1 MINATVT
8 ITNKLPTSTGF
19 GIRQDDNS
27 FSQVFIPSHIMRM
40 ADMQVDHTYDV
51 ILMDNS
57 EGLRSTTPWRVCQ
70 MDVGPKSAPSPVQ
83 EEAAPQSPTTI
94 DDKITALL
102 DVSLYMTTGE
112 IAEAIQT
119 PVTATRDRL
128 RAMFARNEIV
138 RADVH
143 ARPNLQRA
151 TMCLWATDID
161 AFIGQEGE
169 E

>member
-1 MINATVT
+1 MISATVT

-19 GIRQDDNS
+19 GIRQDDGS
-27 FSQVFIPSHIMRM
+27 FSQVFIPSHIMRG

-51 ILMDNS
+51 MLLENS
-57 EGLRSTTPWRVCQ
+57 EDLRATTPWRVCQ
-70 MDVGPKSAPSPVQ
+70 MDVGPKPAPLPVQ
-83 EEAAPQSPTTI
+83 EEAAPQSLTTI

-102 DVSLYMTTGE
+102 EVSLYMTTGE
-112 IAEAIQT
+112 IATAIQT

-128 RAMFARNEIV
+128 KAMFARNEIV

-151 TMCLWATDID
+151 TMCLWAADID
-161 AFIGQEGE
+161 AFIACEGAE
-169 E
+169 